1 MLNSNNQLTRILT
14 IALVLG
20 SVLFITL
27 AQIAHFKSK
36 DNAFSGETIYIQQEG
51 DVLAQQEEGA
61 ITTQGSQIAEQPEEI
76 ISTEIDIPQTE
87 EDISNN
93 NWAETSLENIGLEQ
107 VLDFEHISLLVT
119 NMNTNEREKILS
131 DQQLFKQVIENE
143 ANNRSAIIAAVN
155 NQLNEHPNVKFMMKR
170 NAENMLLEFYL
181 NLLVKRKLPQEFP
194 SNEDMI
200 AYYESNK
207 ETQFTFPL
215 RARIWQIFLSKPKD
229 VSKEEAS
236 AIQRRAEEIISK
248 IEKGINDF
256 TNIAVSQSEH
266 EQSRNRGGYMGV
278 LDVDGL
284 LPEIKEY
291 ILQSKI
297 GEISDPIETDSGLHI
312 LKRGLILAEET
323 LTFEQAEEQVRR
335 MLIKQ
340 SGMQL
345 KNIIFAQARENHPQQ
360 ISEKKVEEWW
370 LKLKEEAAP

>member
-27 AQIAHFKSK
+27 AQIAHFKSE

-51 DVLAQQEEGA
+51 DALVQKEKGV
-61 ITTQGSQIAEQPEEI
+61 ITTQDSEIAEQAEEI

-107 VLDFEHISLLVT
+107 VLNFEHISSLVT
-119 NMNTNEREKILS
+119 NMNTSEREKILS
-131 DQQLFKQVIENE
+131 DQQLFKQIIENE
-143 ANNRSAIIAAVN
+143 ANNRSALIAAVD

-194 SNEDMI
+194 SNEEMI

-229 VSKEEAS
+229 ATEEETL
-236 AIQRRAEEIISK
+236 AIQKRSEEIISK

-278 LDVDGL
+278 LEVDGL

-291 ILQSKI
+291 VLKSKI

-323 LTFEQAEEQVRR
+323 LTFEQAEDQVRR
-335 MLIKQ
+335 ILIQQ
-340 SGMQL
+340 SSMQL
-345 KNIIFAQARENHPQQ
+345 KNTIFEQARENYPQQ
-360 ISEKKVEEWW
+360 ISENKIEEWW

>member
-14 IALVLG
+14 IGLILG

-27 AQIAHFKSK
+27 AQISHFKSK
-36 DNAFSGETIYIQQEG
+36 DNAFLGETIYIQQEG
-51 DVLAQQEEGA
+51 DVLAQQEKGA
-61 ITTQGSQIAEQPEEI
+61 ITTQGSEIAEQPEEI
-76 ISTEIDIPQTE
+76 ISTEMEIPQTE

-93 NWAETSLENIGLEQ
+93 NWVETSLENIGLEQ
-107 VLDFEHISLLVT
+107 VLNFEHISLLVT

-194 SNEDMI
+194 SNEEMI

-229 VSKEEAS
+229 VSEEEAL

-323 LTFEQAEEQVRR
+323 LTFEQAEEKVRR

-345 KNIIFAQARENHPQQ
+345 RNIIFAQARENYPQQ

>member
-51 DVLAQQEEGA
+51 DVLVQQEEGA
-61 ITTQGSQIAEQPEEI
+61 ITTQGSEIAEQPEEI
-76 ISTEIDIPQTE
+76 ISTEMEISQTE
-87 EDISNN
+87 GDISNN

-107 VLDFEHISLLVT
+107 VLNFEHISLLVT

-229 VSKEEAS
+229 VSEEEAS

-266 EQSRNRGGYMGV
+266 EK
-278 LDVDGL
+278 L
-284 LPEIKEY
+284 LY
-291 ILQSKI
+291 L
-297 GEISDPIETDSGLHI
+297 
-312 LKRGLILAEET
+312 
-323 LTFEQAEEQVRR
+323 
-335 MLIKQ
+335 
-340 SGMQL
+340 
-345 KNIIFAQARENHPQQ
+345 
-360 ISEKKVEEWW
+360 
-370 LKLKEEAAP
+370 

>member
-27 AQIAHFKSK
+27 AQIAHFKSE

-51 DVLAQQEEGA
+51 DALVQKEKGV
-61 ITTQGSQIAEQPEEI
+61 ITTQDSEIAEQAEEI

-107 VLDFEHISLLVT
+107 VLNFEHISSLVT
-119 NMNTNEREKILS
+119 NMNASEREKILS

-143 ANNRSAIIAAVN
+143 ANNRSALIAAVD

-194 SNEDMI
+194 SNEEMI

-229 VSKEEAS
+229 ATEEETL
-236 AIQRRAEEIISK
+236 AIQKRSEEIISK

-278 LDVDGL
+278 LEVDGL

-291 ILQSKI
+291 VLKSKI

-323 LTFEQAEEQVRR
+323 LTFEQAEDQVRR
-335 MLIKQ
+335 ILIQQ
-340 SGMQL
+340 SSMQL
-345 KNIIFAQARENHPQQ
+345 KNTIFEQARENYPQQ
-360 ISEKKVEEWW
+360 ISENKIEEWW

>member
-14 IALVLG
+14 IGLVLG

-27 AQIAHFKSK
+27 AQIAHFKSE

-51 DVLAQQEEGA
+51 DALVQKEKGA
-61 ITTQGSQIAEQPEEI
+61 ITTQDSEIAEQPEEI
-76 ISTEIDIPQTE
+76 ISTEIDIPQSE

-107 VLDFEHISLLVT
+107 VLNFEHISSLVT
-119 NMNTNEREKILS
+119 NMNASEREKILS

-143 ANNRSAIIAAVN
+143 ANNRSALIAAVD

-194 SNEDMI
+194 SNEEMI

-229 VSKEEAS
+229 ATEEETL
-236 AIQRRAEEIISK
+236 AIQKRSEEIIFK

-278 LDVDGL
+278 LEVDGL

-291 ILQSKI
+291 VLKSKI

-323 LTFEQAEEQVRR
+323 LTFEQAEDQVRR
-335 MLIKQ
+335 ILIKQ
-340 SGMQL
+340 SSMQL
-345 KNIIFAQARENHPQQ
+345 KNTIFEQARENYPQQ
-360 ISEKKVEEWW
+360 ISENKIEEWW

>member
-14 IALVLG
+14 IGLVLG

-36 DNAFSGETIYIQQEG
+36 DNTFSGETIYIQQEG

-76 ISTEIDIPQTE
+76 ISTEMEISQTE
-87 EDISNN
+87 GDISNN

-107 VLDFEHISLLVT
+107 VLNFEHISSLVT
-119 NMNTNEREKILS
+119 NMNASEREKILS

-229 VSKEEAS
+229 VSEEEAL

-248 IEKGINDF
+248 KLSQGPVFLNFTADWCITCKVNERIALKRESISALFDEKNISYIEIDWTNKNDE
-256 TNIAVSQSEH
+256 IAKKLASFGRSSIPLYVYYASENA
-266 EQSRNRGGYMGV
+266 EPI
-278 LDVDGL
+278 L
-284 LPEIKEY
+284 LPEI
-291 ILQSKI
+291 
-297 GEISDPIETDSGLHI
+297 
-312 LKRGLILAEET
+312 
-323 LTFEQAEEQVRR
+323 LTE
-335 MLIKQ
+335 
-340 SGMQL
+340 
-345 KNIIFAQARENHPQQ
+345 NIIKDYLR
-360 ISEKKVEEWW
+360 
-370 LKLKEEAAP
+370 

>member
-14 IALVLG
+14 IGLILG

-36 DNAFSGETIYIQQEG
+36 DNTFSGETIYIQQEG
-51 DVLAQQEEGA
+51 DALVQKEKGA
-61 ITTQGSQIAEQPEEI
+61 ITTQDSEIAEQPEEI

-107 VLDFEHISLLVT
+107 VLNFEHISSLVT
-119 NMNTNEREKILS
+119 NMNANEKEKILS

-143 ANNRSAIIAAVN
+143 ANNRSALIAAVD

-194 SNEDMI
+194 SNEEMI

-229 VSKEEAS
+229 ATEEETL
-236 AIQRRAEEIISK
+236 AIQKRSEEIISK

-278 LDVDGL
+278 LEVDGL

-291 ILQSKI
+291 VLKSKI

-323 LTFEQAEEQVRR
+323 LTFEQAEDQVRR
-335 MLIKQ
+335 ILIKQ
-340 SGMQL
+340 SSMQL
-345 KNIIFAQARENHPQQ
+345 KNTIFEQARENYPQQ
-360 ISEKKVEEWW
+360 ISENKIEEWW

>member
-27 AQIAHFKSK
+27 AQIAHFKSE

-51 DVLAQQEEGA
+51 DALVQKEKGA
-61 ITTQGSQIAEQPEEI
+61 ITTQDSEIAEQPEEI
-76 ISTEIDIPQTE
+76 ISTEIDIPQSE

-229 VSKEEAS
+229 VSEEEAL

>member
-14 IALVLG
+14 IGLVLG

-76 ISTEIDIPQTE
+76 ISTEMEISQTE
-87 EDISNN
+87 GDISNN

-143 ANNRSAIIAAVN
+143 ANNRSALIAAVD

-194 SNEDMI
+194 SNEEMI

-229 VSKEEAS
+229 VSEEEAL

-278 LDVDGL
+278 LEVDGL

-291 ILQSKI
+291 VLKSKI

-323 LTFEQAEEQVRR
+323 LTFEQAEDQVRR
-335 MLIKQ
+335 ILIKQ
-340 SGMQL
+340 SSMQL
-345 KNIIFAQARENHPQQ
+345 KNTIFEQARENYPQQ
-360 ISEKKVEEWW
+360 ISENKIEEWW

>member
-1 MLNSNNQLTRILT
+1 MLNSNNQLIRILA
-14 IALVLG
+14 IGLVLG

-61 ITTQGSQIAEQPEEI
+61 ISTQGSQIAEQPEEI
-76 ISTEIDIPQTE
+76 ISTEMEISQTE
-87 EDISNN
+87 GDISNN

-229 VSKEEAS
+229 VSEEEAS

>member
-14 IALVLG
+14 IGLVLG

-51 DVLAQQEEGA
+51 DALVQKEKGV
-61 ITTQGSQIAEQPEEI
+61 ITTQDSEIAEQAEEI

-107 VLDFEHISLLVT
+107 VLNFEHISSLVT
-119 NMNTNEREKILS
+119 NMNANEKEKILS

-194 SNEDMI
+194 SNEEMI

-229 VSKEEAS
+229 VSEEEAL

>member
-14 IALVLG
+14 IGLVLG

-76 ISTEIDIPQTE
+76 ISTEMEISQTE
-87 EDISNN
+87 GDISNN

-194 SNEDMI
+194 SNEEMI

-229 VSKEEAS
+229 VSEEEAL

-345 KNIIFAQARENHPQQ
+345 KNIIFAQARENYPQQ

>member
-1 MLNSNNQLTRILT
+1 MLNSNNQLIRILA
-14 IALVLG
+14 IGLVLG
-20 SVLFITL
+20 SVLFITI

-36 DNAFSGETIYIQQEG
+36 DNTFSGETIYIQQEG
-51 DVLAQQEEGA
+51 DVLAQQEKGA

-76 ISTEIDIPQTE
+76 ISTEMEISQTE
-87 EDISNN
+87 GDISNN

-107 VLDFEHISLLVT
+107 VLNFEHISLLVT

-194 SNEDMI
+194 SNEEMI

-229 VSKEEAS
+229 VSEEEAL

-278 LDVDGL
+278 KL
-284 LPEIKEY
+284 LY
-291 ILQSKI
+291 L
-297 GEISDPIETDSGLHI
+297 
-312 LKRGLILAEET
+312 
-323 LTFEQAEEQVRR
+323 
-335 MLIKQ
+335 
-340 SGMQL
+340 
-345 KNIIFAQARENHPQQ
+345 
-360 ISEKKVEEWW
+360 
-370 LKLKEEAAP
+370 

>member
-14 IALVLG
+14 IGLVLG

-76 ISTEIDIPQTE
+76 ISTEMEISQTE
-87 EDISNN
+87 GDISNN

-107 VLDFEHISLLVT
+107 VLNFEHISSLVT

-194 SNEDMI
+194 RNEDMI

-229 VSKEEAS
+229 VSEEEAL

-345 KNIIFAQARENHPQQ
+345 NNIIFAQARENHPQQ

>member
-20 SVLFITL
+20 AVLFITL

-76 ISTEIDIPQTE
+76 ISTEMEISQTE
-87 EDISNN
+87 GDISNN

-194 SNEDMI
+194 SNEEMI

-229 VSKEEAS
+229 ATEEETL
-236 AIQRRAEEIISK
+236 AIQKRSEEIISK

-278 LDVDGL
+278 LEVDGL

-291 ILQSKI
+291 VLKSKI

-323 LTFEQAEEQVRR
+323 LTFEQAEDQVRR
-335 MLIKQ
+335 ILIQQ
-340 SGMQL
+340 SSMQL
-345 KNIIFAQARENHPQQ
+345 KNTIFEQARENYPQQ
-360 ISEKKVEEWW
+360 ISENKIEEWW

>member
-20 SVLFITL
+20 AVLFITL

-36 DNAFSGETIYIQQEG
+36 DNTFSGETIYIQQEG

-76 ISTEIDIPQTE
+76 ISTEMEISQTE
-87 EDISNN
+87 GDISNN

-229 VSKEEAS
+229 VSEEEAL

-345 KNIIFAQARENHPQQ
+345 KNIIFAPARENHPQQ